1 MVDKKISSQTF
12 MDYNEL
18 KDGLNYIYSGLITKV
33 AIKIYQK
40 DKSQSVEMLKND
52 IANVYNRRNMIAHQ
66 NDREHIN
73 GLKKDISLDDVDK
86 YKRIIE
92 KTVETILYIIKNEPP
107 LNYNN

>member
-1 MVDKKISSQTF
+1 MR
-12 MDYNEL
+12 
-18 KDGLNYIYSGLITKV
+18 LNR
-33 AIKIYQK
+33 IYQK

-52 IANVYNRRNMIAHQ
+52 IANVYNRRNMNAHQ

-73 GLKKDISLDDVDK
+73 GLKKGISLDDVDK